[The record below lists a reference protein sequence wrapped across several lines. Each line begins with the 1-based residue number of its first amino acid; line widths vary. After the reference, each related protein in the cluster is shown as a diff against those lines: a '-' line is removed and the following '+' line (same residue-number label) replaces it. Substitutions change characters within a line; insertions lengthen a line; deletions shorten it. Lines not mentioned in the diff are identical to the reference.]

1 MNTWL
6 ELHVDDVLLSLD
18 PGAWPEV
25 AALLDGAARAA
36 ESEGGRL
43 SFRIRSAFAEGDRTG
58 FLRGLM
64 ARGHEVG
71 AHAHVKD
78 LEATVAALR
87 AAGIAPTVFAPGLVQ
102 AGVAGEAALV
112 ARAVALGAL
121 GITDRL
127 DVRRWTYQGW
137 LPRRHPAGPWM
148 LDVSVSPWAWG
159 VLRDGPEGPEPAH
172 ALDWAALDRCARV
185 QARWRAPAE
194 RTPFFGATFHEHDL
208 CPPRALAAS
217 DPSFDG
223 LRRWVAA
230 WKPGPSTSSAVGPEV
245 EAEAPTRAHA
255 APDGPPASTPASPP
269 RRHRPW
275 PRRAP
280 DPSDRH
286 PLLHAALRRTS
297 AAALTWAGAH
307 FGAHELPPHQVIR
320 GATPRATVVCV
331 HAGDGG
337 LAERLRFL
345 GLGDEGFGP
354 EIDLWLYA
362 RRPAGWAA
370 PGNPAHVDDAR
381 RVLRAAAR
389 SGLPLIVLTWSGG
402 CVPGARA
409 ILELAEAEPPLAAHV
424 AALVD
429 VEGPPDRLALVK
441 PGAEA
446 EWAAFSPHDDTPWVG
461 RELVTLLPELARLP
475 SPPEYHRWQGRPDH
489 VHGDCT
495 LHADVAMAAARAA
508 GLRAELVR
516 VAGELARH
524 GGRWSASLAE
534 IVDRVAREARR

>member
-1 MNTWL
+1 
-6 ELHVDDVLLSLD
+6 
-18 PGAWPEV
+18 
-25 AALLDGAARAA
+25 
-36 ESEGGRL
+36 
-43 SFRIRSAFAEGDRTG
+43 
-58 FLRGLM
+58 
-64 ARGHEVG
+64 VG
-71 AHAHVKD
+71 AHAHGKD
-78 LEATVAALR
+78 LEDSVATLR
-87 AAGIAPTVFAPGLVQ
+87 AAGIAPAVFAPGLVQ
-102 AGVAGEAALV
+102 AGLTGEAALV
-112 ARAVALGAL
+112 ARAVTLGAIGL
-121 GITDRL
+121 TDRL
-127 DVRRWTYQGW
+127 ECRRWTYQGW

-159 VLRDGPEGPEPAH
+159 VLRDGPEGPEPTH
-172 ALDWAALDRCARV
+172 TLDWLALDRCARA
-185 QARWRAPAE
+185 QARWRAPAG

-208 CPPRALAAS
+208 CPPRSLAPS

-230 WKPGPSTSSAVGPEV
+230 WRPGPSTSSAVGPEV
-245 EAEAPTRAHA
+245 EGAPPSAPPRTHAGPAAAAAPRPAPTPQRLHL
-255 APDGPPASTPASPP
+255 
-269 RRHRPW
+269 PW
-275 PRRAP
+275 PGRAP
-280 DPSDRH
+280 DPDDPH
-286 PLLHAALRRTS
+286 PLLHAALRRTG
-297 AAALTWAGAH
+297 AAALTWAGAR

-320 GATPRATVVCV
+320 GENPRATVVCV
-331 HAGDGG
+331 HAGEGG

-381 RVLRAAAR
+381 RVLAAAAR
-389 SGLPLIVLTWSGG
+389 SGLPVIVLTWSGG

-409 ILELAEAEPPLAAHV
+409 ILELAASDPALAASV
-424 AALVD
+424 TALVD

-441 PGAEA
+441 PGSEA
-446 EWAAFSPHDDTPWVG
+446 EWAAFSPHDDAPWAG
-461 RELVTLLPELARLP
+461 RELVHLLPELGRLP

-516 VAGELARH
+516 VEGEIGRH
-524 GGRWSASLAE
+524 VGRWSASLAE
-534 IVDRVAREARR
+534 IIERVAREARR